1 MLLFLDVISSIP
13 EFCVIDDNK
22 VILQEKIIKNETDR
36 LSDNIIQSYI
46 EIDKRLNLT
55 QNLKKISTTIGPGSY
70 TSLRVGSA
78 FISGL
83 LISRK
88 IEYYPL
94 SIEDILNFNSKIS
107 SKKNYGVFITSSNNQ
122 QFLCYKNKDNVMEY
136 NKIEN
141 NKFSI
146 PKHIELIF
154 FNKTEIKENNKLEQ
168 IQFSFFEEFYKNYN
182 NLTFKKNIII
192 NPIYISNN
200 QILNWIELAQ

>member
-1 MLLFLDVISSIP
+1 MLLFLDIISSIP

-22 VILQEKIIKNETDR
+22 IILQQKITQSETDK

-46 EIDKRLNLT
+46 EIDKQLNLT
-55 QNLKKISTTIGPGSY
+55 KNLKKISTTIGPGSY

-83 LISRK
+83 MISRN
-88 IEYYPL
+88 IPYYPL
-94 SIEDILNFNSKIS
+94 TIEDILNFNAIKY
-107 SKKNYGVFITSSNNQ
+107 SKKNLGILITSSNNQ
-122 QFLCYKNKDNVMEY
+122 EFLCYKNENNEMKY

-141 NKFSI
+141 NKYSI
-146 PKHIELIF
+146 PKHIELIL
-154 FNKTEIKENNKLEQ
+154 FNKTEINMNNKFEQ

-192 NPIYISNN
+192 KPIYISNN
-200 QILNWIELAQ
+200 QLLN

>member
-1 MLLFLDVISSIP
+1 MLLFLDVISPIP

-22 VILQEKIIKNETDR
+22 VILQEKIIQNETDR

-83 LISRK
+83 MISRK
-88 IEYYPL
+88 IPYHPL

-107 SKKNYGVFITSSNNQ
+107 SKKNLGVFITSSNNQ

-141 NKFSI
+141 NKCSI
-146 PKHIELIF
+146 PKHIELIL
-154 FNKTEIKENNKLEQ
+154 FNKTEINENNKLEQ

-192 NPIYISNN
+192 KPIYISNN
-200 QILNWIELAQ
+200 QLLN

>member
-1 MLLFLDVISSIP
+1 MLLFLDVISPIP

-22 VILQEKIIKNETDR
+22 VILQEKIIQNETDR

-83 LISRK
+83 MISRK
-88 IEYYPL
+88 IPYYPL
-94 SIEDILNFNSKIS
+94 SIEDILNFNSKKL
-107 SKKNYGVFITSSNNQ
+107 SKNNSGVFITSSNNQ
-122 QFLCYKNKDNVMEY
+122 EFLCYKNKDNVMEY

-141 NKFSI
+141 NKSSI
-146 PKHIELIF
+146 PKHIELSLIH
-154 FNKTEIKENNKLEQ
+154 I
-168 IQFSFFEEFYKNYN
+168 
-182 NLTFKKNIII
+182 
-192 NPIYISNN
+192 
-200 QILNWIELAQ
+200 

>member
-1 MLLFLDVISSIP
+1 MLLFLDVISPLP

-22 VILQEKIIKNETDR
+22 VILQEKIIQNQTER
-36 LSDNIIQSYI
+36 LSNNIIQSYL

-83 LISRK
+83 MISRK
-88 IEYYPL
+88 IPYYGL
-94 SIEDILNFNSKIS
+94 SIADILNFNSKKT
-107 SKKNYGVFITSSNNQ
+107 SKKNLGVFITSSNNQ
-122 QFLCYKNKDNVMEY
+122 QFLCYKNKDYIMEY
-136 NKIEN
+136 NKFEN
-141 NKFSI
+141 NKHSI

-154 FNKTEIKENNKLEQ
+154 YNKTKINENNQLEQ

-182 NLTFKKNIII
+182 NLIFKKNIII
-192 NPIYISNN
+192 KPIYISNN
-200 QILNWIELAQ
+200 QLLN

>member
-1 MLLFLDVISSIP
+1 MLLFLDVISPIP

-22 VILQEKIIKNETDR
+22 IILQKKIIQNETDR

-88 IEYYPL
+88 IPYYPL
-94 SIEDILNFNSKIS
+94 SIEDILIFNSKIS
-107 SKKNYGVFITSSNNQ
+107 SKKNLGVFITSSNNQ
-122 QFLCYKNKDNVMEY
+122 QFLCYKNKDNLIEY

-141 NKFSI
+141 NKYSI
-146 PKHIELIF
+146 PKHIELIL
-154 FNKTEIKENNKLEQ
+154 FNKIKIKEINELEQ
-168 IQFSFFEEFYKNYN
+168 MKFSFFEEFYKNYN
-182 NLTFKKNIII
+182 NLIFKKNIII
-192 NPIYISNN
+192 KPIYISNN
-200 QILNWIELAQ
+200 QLLN

>member
-1 MLLFLDVISSIP
+1 MLLFLDIISPIP

-22 VILQEKIIKNETDR
+22 VILKEKIIQNETDR

-78 FISGL
+78 FVSGL
-83 LISRK
+83 MISRK
-88 IEYYPL
+88 IPYYPL
-94 SIEDILNFNSKIS
+94 SIDDILNFNSKKYY
-107 SKKNYGVFITSSNNQ
+107 KKNLGVFITSSNNQ
-122 QFLCYKNKDNVMEY
+122 QFLCYKNKDNIMEY

-141 NKFSI
+141 NKYSI

-154 FNKTEIKENNKLEQ
+154 YNNSEINENNKLEQ

-182 NLTFKKNIII
+182 NLIFKNNIII
-192 NPIYISNN
+192 KPIYISNN
-200 QILNWIELAQ
+200 SLLN